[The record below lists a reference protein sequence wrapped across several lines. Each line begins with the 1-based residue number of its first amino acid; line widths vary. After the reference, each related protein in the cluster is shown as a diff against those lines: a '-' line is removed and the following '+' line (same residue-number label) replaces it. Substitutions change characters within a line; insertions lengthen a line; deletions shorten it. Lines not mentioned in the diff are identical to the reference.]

1 MSIYNYISSSDS
13 SVYKNETNYVSMSF
27 SMSDEGVKS
36 IFDGSTSYIEL
47 NNSPNYNFD
56 YDEDFAVSFYID
68 AQISSAPIIGKS
80 QQKKINIPQGGN
92 LVGSVNSY
100 GVSKP
105 QYPFEISLLD
115 DELYFKRFDGTRIS
129 QISSSFATGSIQ
141 HVLCQKSGSEL
152 QIWITGSKI
161 SSGSDSSSFS
171 TKNDAWVFIGTNG
184 NQTDFFSG
192 SLSQIMVFASA
203 LTSSNTVSNL
213 SSSYDN
219 SPNVGNIIYEHGM
232 LIITKPGKY
241 QNIFL
246 SGSIHDYVVNFSSSV
261 ELTEQRYRCKIEP
274 DEFDFTYNPSSL
286 KTNGEVKNFVTSST
300 FTPYITTIG
309 LYNDKKELVAVG
321 KLSQPVKK
329 SKKIPVNFIVK
340 YDV

>member
-13 SVYKNETNYVSMSF
+13 SIYKNETNYVSMSF

-36 IFDGSTSYIEL
+36 IFDGTASYIEL
-47 NNSPNYNFD
+47 SDSPNYDFD

-68 AQISSAPIIGKS
+68 AEVSSAPIIGKS
-80 QQKKINIPQGGN
+80 QQKKIYIPQGGN
-92 LVGSVNSY
+92 LVGSTLSY
-100 GVSKP
+100 GSSKP

-115 DELYFKRFDGTRIS
+115 DELYFKRFDGSTIS
-129 QISSSFATGSIQ
+129 QISSSFATGIIQ

-152 QIWITGSKI
+152 QIWVTGSKI
-161 SSGSDSSSFS
+161 SSGSDDSSFS
-171 TKNDAWVFIGTNG
+171 TKNDAWVFVGTNG
-184 NQTDFFSG
+184 NQTEFFSG
-192 SLSQIMVFASA
+192 SISQMMVFAGA

-219 SPNVGNIIYEHGM
+219 SPNIGNIIYEHGM
-232 LIITKPGKY
+232 LTVTKPGKY
-241 QNIFL
+241 QNVFL
-246 SGSIHDYVVNFSSSV
+246 SGSTHDYVVNFSSSV

-286 KTNGEVKNFVTSST
+286 KINGEVKNFVTSSA

-309 LYNDKKELVAVG
+309 LYNNNGELIAIG
-321 KLSQPVKK
+321 KLGQPVKK
-329 SKKIPVNFIVK
+329 SKKVPINFIIK
-340 YDV
+340 YDL